1 MIFSHQQVK
10 KLKETF
16 AFIQQLDKNMSNLRT
31 WLARI
36 ESELSKPVVYD
47 VCDDQ
52 EIQKRLAEQQDLQR
66 DIEQHSAGV
75 ESVFNICDV
84 LLHDSDACAN
94 ETECD
99 SIQQTTRS
107 LDRRWRNIC
116 AMSMERRMKIEET
129 WRLWQKFLDDYSRFE
144 DWLKAAER
152 TAACPNSSEV
162 LYTVAKEELKR
173 FEAFQRQIHERL
185 TQLELINK
193 QYRRLARENRT
204 DTASKLKQMVHE
216 GNQRWDNL
224 QKRVTAILRRLR
236 HFTNQREEFEGTRE
250 SILVWLTEMDLQLT
264 NVEHFSES
272 DADDKMRQ
280 LNGFQQEITLNT
292 NKIDQLIVFGEQ
304 LIQKSE
310 PLDAVL
316 IEDEL
321 EELHRYCQEVF
332 GRVSRFHR
340 RLTSHAPGLEDEK
353 EASENE
359 TDVEDPREIR
369 DDSWRKRAASE
380 EPSSPQS
387 LCQLVPPALG
397 PERSGCETPVSVD
410 SIPLEWDHTGDVGG
424 SSSHE
429 EDEEGPYY
437 SALSDIEILENPE
450 AYLNMTTKTLKAS
463 SGKSISE
470 GPSWHVP
477 DSPSCP
483 KRRYKQMG
491 GDRSVQPIPSDSST
505 PYKPAYVKLLLSPGT
520 EGGKEDPGILT
531 GGAQQEDE
539 DLAALTGQQPGAFDR
554 WELIQAQELHNKLRK
569 KQSLQKLNSDISNI
583 TPWLE
588 KTGAE
593 LETLKL
599 AEPPS
604 DMQEMELQVK
614 KLKEILKAFDTYK
627 ALVVS
632 VNVNSKEFLQSES
645 AESKELQDRVSQL
658 TLRWNTALGAVES
671 WREGLRQSL
680 MQCQDFHQLS
690 QSLLLWLASAESR
703 RQKAHVTDPE
713 ADPQVLLACQEELMQ
728 LEKELV
734 ERQPQ
739 VNSLQEISSTLL
751 IKGHGEDYIEAEE
764 KVHVI
769 EKKLKQLLEQVS
781 QDLVSLQRS
790 QNPDSPLPSVDE
802 VDHGEPLAASAPAP
816 QAKQLEAE
824 KTTKEKNKPTS
835 RVPDP
840 AAPESSKPQRS
851 FLSRVI
857 RAALPLQLLLL
868 LLLFLAC
875 LLPSSEEDYSCTQAN
890 NFARS
895 FYPMLR
901 YTNGPPP
908 T

>member
-1 MIFSHQQVK
+1 M
-10 KLKETF
+10 TF
-16 AFIQQLDKNMSNLRT
+16 LCVTKY
-31 WLARI
+31 
-36 ESELSKPVVYD
+36 ESFGWREWTVT
-47 VCDDQ
+47 C
-52 EIQKRLAEQQDLQR
+52 
-66 DIEQHSAGV
+66 HSFV
-75 ESVFNICDV
+75 
-84 LLHDSDACAN
+84 
-94 ETECD
+94 
-99 SIQQTTRS
+99 
-107 LDRRWRNIC
+107 
-116 AMSMERRMKIEET
+116 
-129 WRLWQKFLDDYSRFE
+129 
-144 DWLKAAER
+144 
-152 TAACPNSSEV
+152 
-162 LYTVAKEELKR
+162 
-173 FEAFQRQIHERL
+173 
-185 TQLELINK
+185 
-193 QYRRLARENRT
+193 
-204 DTASKLKQMVHE
+204 
-216 GNQRWDNL
+216 
-224 QKRVTAILRRLR
+224 
-236 HFTNQREEFEGTRE
+236 
-250 SILVWLTEMDLQLT
+250 
-264 NVEHFSES
+264 
-272 DADDKMRQ
+272 
-280 LNGFQQEITLNT
+280 
-292 NKIDQLIVFGEQ
+292 
-304 LIQKSE
+304 
-310 PLDAVL
+310 
-316 IEDEL
+316 
-321 EELHRYCQEVF
+321 
-332 GRVSRFHR
+332 
-340 RLTSHAPGLEDEK
+340 
-353 EASENE
+353 
-359 TDVEDPREIR
+359 
-369 DDSWRKRAASE
+369 
-380 EPSSPQS
+380 
-387 LCQLVPPALG
+387 
-397 PERSGCETPVSVD
+397 
-410 SIPLEWDHTGDVGG
+410 
-424 SSSHE
+424 
-429 EDEEGPYY
+429 
-437 SALSDIEILENPE
+437 
-450 AYLNMTTKTLKAS
+450 

>member
-1 MIFSHQQVK
+1 
-10 KLKETF
+10 
-16 AFIQQLDKNMSNLRT
+16 
-31 WLARI
+31 
-36 ESELSKPVVYD
+36 
-47 VCDDQ
+47 
-52 EIQKRLAEQQDLQR
+52 
-66 DIEQHSAGV
+66 
-75 ESVFNICDV
+75 
-84 LLHDSDACAN
+84 
-94 ETECD
+94 
-99 SIQQTTRS
+99 
-107 LDRRWRNIC
+107 
-116 AMSMERRMKIEET
+116 
-129 WRLWQKFLDDYSRFE
+129 
-144 DWLKAAER
+144 
-152 TAACPNSSEV
+152 
-162 LYTVAKEELKR
+162 
-173 FEAFQRQIHERL
+173 
-185 TQLELINK
+185 
-193 QYRRLARENRT
+193 
-204 DTASKLKQMVHE
+204 
-216 GNQRWDNL
+216 
-224 QKRVTAILRRLR
+224 
-236 HFTNQREEFEGTRE
+236 
-250 SILVWLTEMDLQLT
+250 
-264 NVEHFSES
+264 
-272 DADDKMRQ
+272 
-280 LNGFQQEITLNT
+280 
-292 NKIDQLIVFGEQ
+292 
-304 LIQKSE
+304 
-310 PLDAVL
+310 
-316 IEDEL
+316 
-321 EELHRYCQEVF
+321 
-332 GRVSRFHR
+332 
-340 RLTSHAPGLEDEK
+340 
-353 EASENE
+353 
-359 TDVEDPREIR
+359 
-369 DDSWRKRAASE
+369 
-380 EPSSPQS
+380 
-387 LCQLVPPALG
+387 
-397 PERSGCETPVSVD
+397 
-410 SIPLEWDHTGDVGG
+410 
-424 SSSHE
+424 
-429 EDEEGPYY
+429 
-437 SALSDIEILENPE
+437 
-450 AYLNMTTKTLKAS
+450 MTTKTLKAS

-645 AESKELQDRVSQL
+645 AESRELQDRVSQL

-734 ERQPQ
+734 EHQPQ

>member
-1 MIFSHQQVK
+1 
-10 KLKETF
+10 
-16 AFIQQLDKNMSNLRT
+16 
-31 WLARI
+31 
-36 ESELSKPVVYD
+36 
-47 VCDDQ
+47 
-52 EIQKRLAEQQDLQR
+52 
-66 DIEQHSAGV
+66 
-75 ESVFNICDV
+75 
-84 LLHDSDACAN
+84 
-94 ETECD
+94 
-99 SIQQTTRS
+99 
-107 LDRRWRNIC
+107 
-116 AMSMERRMKIEET
+116 
-129 WRLWQKFLDDYSRFE
+129 
-144 DWLKAAER
+144 
-152 TAACPNSSEV
+152 
-162 LYTVAKEELKR
+162 
-173 FEAFQRQIHERL
+173 
-185 TQLELINK
+185 
-193 QYRRLARENRT
+193 
-204 DTASKLKQMVHE
+204 
-216 GNQRWDNL
+216 
-224 QKRVTAILRRLR
+224 
-236 HFTNQREEFEGTRE
+236 
-250 SILVWLTEMDLQLT
+250 
-264 NVEHFSES
+264 
-272 DADDKMRQ
+272 
-280 LNGFQQEITLNT
+280 
-292 NKIDQLIVFGEQ
+292 
-304 LIQKSE
+304 
-310 PLDAVL
+310 
-316 IEDEL
+316 
-321 EELHRYCQEVF
+321 
-332 GRVSRFHR
+332 
-340 RLTSHAPGLEDEK
+340 
-353 EASENE
+353 
-359 TDVEDPREIR
+359 
-369 DDSWRKRAASE
+369 
-380 EPSSPQS
+380 
-387 LCQLVPPALG
+387 
-397 PERSGCETPVSVD
+397 
-410 SIPLEWDHTGDVGG
+410 
-424 SSSHE
+424 
-429 EDEEGPYY
+429 
-437 SALSDIEILENPE
+437 
-450 AYLNMTTKTLKAS
+450 
-463 SGKSISE
+463 
-470 GPSWHVP
+470 
-477 DSPSCP
+477 
-483 KRRYKQMG
+483 MG
-491 GDRSVQPIPSDSST
+491 GDRNVQPIPSDSST

-520 EGGKEDPGILT
+520 EGGKEDPGVLT
-531 GGAQQEDE
+531 GSAQQEDE
-539 DLAALTGQQPGAFDR
+539 DLATLTGQQPGAFDR

-569 KQSLQKLNSDISNI
+569 KQNLQKLNSDISNI

-614 KLKEILKAFDTYK
+614 KLKEMLKAFDTYK

-645 AESKELQDRVSQL
+645 AESKELQDRVGQL

-671 WREGLRQSL
+671 WREGLRRSL
-680 MQCQDFHQLS
+680 MQCQTEKGQCSDVLLKDFHQLS

-713 ADPQVLLACQEELMQ
+713 ADPQVLLACQEQLMQ

-790 QNPDSPLPSVDE
+790 QNPDSPLHSVDE

-816 QAKQLEAE
+816 QAKFEAE
-824 KTTKEKNKPTS
+824 KTTKEKNKTTS
-835 RVPDP
+835 RVPGP

>member
-1 MIFSHQQVK
+1 MRKQEIEDKLNSWILFNEKNKEVCAWLVQMENKVLQTADISIEEMIEKLQKDCMEEINLFSENKLRLKQMGDQLIQASNKTRAAEVDDKLNKINDRWQHLFDVIGSRVK

-16 AFIQQLDKNMSNLRT
+16 AFIQQLDRNMSNLRT

-144 DWLKAAER
+144 DWLQSAER

-162 LYTVAKEELKR
+162 LYTSAKEELKR

-204 DTASKLKQMVHE
+204 DAASKLKQMVHE
-216 GNQRWDNL
+216 GNQRWDSL
-224 QKRVTAILRRLR
+224 QRRVTAILRRLR
-236 HFTNQREEFEGTRE
+236 HFTNQRDEFEGTRE

-292 NKIDQLIVFGEQ
+292 NKIDQLIVCGEQ

-321 EELHRYCQEVF
+321 EDLHRYCQEVF
-332 GRVSRFHR
+332 GRVCRFHR
-340 RLTSHAPGLEDEK
+340 RLTSPAPGLEDEK
-353 EASENE
+353 ETSENE
-359 TDVEDPREIR
+359 TDMEDPREMPP
-369 DDSWRKRAASE
+369 DSWRKSGESE
-380 EPSSPQS
+380 EPPSPQS
-387 LCQLVPPALG
+387 LCHLVPPAPG
-397 PERSGCETPVSVD
+397 HERSGCETPVSVD

-429 EDEEGPYY
+429 DDEEGPYY
-437 SALSDIEILENPE
+437 SALSDVEIPENPE
-450 AYLNMTTKTLKAS
+450 AYLKMTTKTLQAS
-463 SGKSISE
+463 SGKSISD
-470 GPSWHVP
+470 GHSWLVP

-483 KRRYKQMG
+483 KHRYKQME
-491 GDRSVQPIPSDSST
+491 GDRSGPPVPSDSST
-505 PYKPAYVKLLLSPGT
+505 PYKPAYVKLLLRPSAD
-520 EGGKEDPGILT
+520 GGKEGPTVLNGSR
-531 GGAQQEDE
+531 QPEDE
-539 DLAALTGQQPGAFDR
+539 RGAGVTGQQPGTLDR
-554 WELIQAQELHNKLRK
+554 WELIQAQELHGKLRM
-569 KQSLQKLNSDISNI
+569 KQSWRQLDSDIGSI
-583 TPWLE
+583 AAWLANTE
-588 KTGAE
+588 AE
-593 LETLKL
+593 METLQT

-604 DMQEMELQVK
+604 DVQEM
-614 KLKEILKAFDTYK
+614 
-627 ALVVS
+627 
-632 VNVNSKEFLQSES
+632 
-645 AESKELQDRVSQL
+645 
-658 TLRWNTALGAVES
+658 
-671 WREGLRQSL
+671 GLRVRRLQ
-680 MQCQDFHQLS
+680 QL
-690 QSLLLWLASAESR
+690 Q
-703 RQKAHVTDPE
+703 
-713 ADPQVLLACQEELMQ
+713 
-728 LEKELV
+728 KELV
-734 ERQPQ
+734 EHQPQ
-739 VNSLQEISSTLL
+739 VNSLREIANSLL
-751 IKGHGEDYIEAEE
+751 VKGQGEDYIEAAE

-769 EKKLKQLLEQVS
+769 EKKLHQLLEQVA
-781 QDLVSLQRS
+781 QDLMSLQGS
-790 QNPDSPLPSVDE
+790 QTQDPALPAVDE
-802 VDHGEPLAASAPAP
+802 VDSGQQPPAASVPAP
-816 QAKQLEAE
+816 RARLGAE
-824 KTTKEKNKPTS
+824 KTTRGRKEADS
-835 RVPDP
+835 RVPGP
-840 AAPESSKPQRS
+840 GSSRPPRS
-851 FLSRVI
+851 FLARVL

-868 LLLFLAC
+868 LLLLLAC